1 MVILTLLLH
10 MSTTAGKLHQS
21 SLTIDI
27 SLGNVHMADLTNMS
41 QPVGVTARHKPRWMI
56 Q

>member
-10 MSTTAGKLHQS
+10 MSTTAGTLHQS
-21 SLTIDI
+21 SLAIDT
-27 SLGNVHMADLTNMS
+27 SLGYVHVADLTNMS
-41 QPVGVTARHKPRWMI
+41 QPVGVTARRKPCWMI